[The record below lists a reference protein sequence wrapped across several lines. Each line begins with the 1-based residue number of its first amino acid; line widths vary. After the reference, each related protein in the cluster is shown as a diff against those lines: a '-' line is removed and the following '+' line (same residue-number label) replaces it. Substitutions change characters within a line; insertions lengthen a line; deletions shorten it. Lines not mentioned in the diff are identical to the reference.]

1 MGHMHPWSITASL
14 KIWYS
19 VSANS
24 ILLLCMLSFPPVNLC
39 GASDFYTLINWISYW
54 METSF
59 YPVIFHFTQACNLP
73 KERLL
78 CSVNQADGARGGLWK
93 YIHVQP
99 NLWRIFNLLLNH
111 WNIFQSKVVCYW
123 VFWIIHVTS
132 SFSKSDQASAILV
145 FLVVYF
151 KGFWLLKSD
160 EQLSCENQVP
170 LKI

>member
-1 MGHMHPWSITASL
+1 MNGDIILSRYLSL
-14 KIWYS
+14 YS
-19 VSANS
+19 SLQPAQ
-24 ILLLCMLSFPPVNLC
+24 
-39 GASDFYTLINWISYW
+39 D
-54 METSF
+54 
-59 YPVIFHFTQACNLP
+59 

-78 CSVNQADGARGGLWK
+78 CSVNHADGARGGLWK

-111 WNIFQSKVVCYW
+111 WNIFQSKVECYW

-132 SFSKSDQASAILV
+132 SFSKTDQASAILV

-170 LKI
+170 LKISIHLYYFLLIALHLEKSWEK